1 MNQISSIKDE
11 KVFVNQLIKLSDR
24 DEFMLQTKWA
34 LKYTDYL
41 SKGTSR
47 MEMIDN
53 RLLLEDTSISVDMN
67 VTISPSGVRL
77 RRNLQKDQDYVYLNE
92 YAWTFVRAMYG
103 GGPQLKQDMTQ
114 RDTPQSNL
122 IKV

>member
-1 MNQISSIKDE
+1 M
-11 KVFVNQLIKLSDR
+11 FVSHLIKLSDR
-24 DEFMLQTKWA
+24 DEYMLQTKWA

-41 SKGTSR
+41 YKGTSR

-77 RRNLQKDQDYVYLNE
+77 RQ
-92 YAWTFVRAMYG
+92 G
-103 GGPQLKQDMTQ
+103 
-114 RDTPQSNL
+114 
-122 IKV
+122 IKTD